1 MATVGLYGSST
12 SGVVAAATG
21 SESSGL
27 YGNNTNFGGTYFEWF
42 IFQTAATQPAT
53 PTGGSWN
60 FATNSGT
67 APSGWTNA
75 PPSTPTNNVW
85 VSIAVVNSKNTDAL
99 VWSAPGMFSF
109 GAGLPILS
117 GTGSP
122 SVGLGQASQLY
133 IQTDISPQ
141 SIWFNEAGTW
151 TRLTG
156 SALYATAAQGTKADT
171 ALQTVTSADGSVT
184 IVPSSTSVDLS
195 VAISGATNN
204 VICLVRNATG
214 STLTKGTAVYI
225 TGATGQLPTVSKALA
240 TSDATSAQTLGLVT
254 ADLANNSNGNVT
266 IIGLITNMNTSAYT
280 DGEQL
285 YLSPTTPGGLT
296 GTKPYAPNH
305 IVYVAVVEHAHP
317 TQGKLFV
324 KVQNGYELDELH
336 NVSAQTPVN
345 GQTIVYNSTTNL
357 WESNTVSLTAGVNGI
372 LPVVNGGSGTSTPS
386 LVAGSNV
393 TVTGT
398 WPNQTINASSGTVY
412 PGAGIP
418 NSTGTAWGTS
428 YSVTGSGNVVLS
440 TSPTLVTPI
449 LGTPTSVTL
458 TNATGL
464 PLTTGVTGILPIA
477 NGGTSA
483 STASGALTAL
493 GAYPASNP
501 SGYLNTLSTAVAV
514 ANNGAALAYL
524 SGTLT
529 IGKLLEN
536 ISQLSGTGYITRTSG
551 GGAAIA
557 TPVTSVGGTGT
568 VNGLTL
574 TGTVTSTGNLTL
586 GGTLSGIANSALTN
600 SSVTI
605 NGSSV
610 SLGGSTTV
618 TATATNA
625 LTIGTGLSGTSYD
638 GSSAVTVAIDSTVAT
653 LSGTQTLTNKRVTPR
668 VVSITDAATITP
680 TGDSADQY
688 VVTALAQT
696 ATIAAPSGT
705 PTDGQKLVIRIE
717 DNGTGRALTW
727 TTSSGAYRAVG
738 VTLPT
743 TTVASK
749 VVYIGCIYNSQDT
762 FWDVIAVA
770 QMA

>member
-1 MATVGLYGSST
+1 MATGGLYGSSGT
-12 SGVVAAATG
+12 GALVAQPG

-27 YGNNTNFGGTYFEWF
+27 YGNSTSFGGTYFEWF
-42 IFQTAATQPAT
+42 IFQTSATQPAT

-60 FATNSGT
+60 FLTNT
-67 APSGWTNA
+67 NTPPTGWTDS
-75 PPSTPTNNVW
+75 PPASPTNKIW
-85 VSIAVVNSKNTDAL
+85 VSIALVNSKSTEAL
-99 VWSAPGMFSF
+99 DWSVPGLFAYS
-109 GAGLPILS
+109 GGLPILS
-117 GTGSP
+117 GTGTP
-122 SVGLGQASQLY
+122 SSGVGQADQLY
-133 IQTDISPQ
+133 IQTDVSPQ

-156 SALYATAAQGTKADT
+156 SALYATAAQGVKADT
-171 ALQTVTSADGSVT
+171 AIQTITSTDGSIGV
-184 IVPSSTSVDLS
+184 VPTGTSVDLS
-195 VAISGATNN
+195 VVVAGSTTNVLAEVRNTTGAT
-204 VICLVRNATG
+204 LA
-214 STLTKGTAVYI
+214 KGTAVYI
-225 TGATGQLPTVSKALA
+225 SGATGQLPTVSKALA
-240 TSDATSAQTLGLVT
+240 NSDATSAQTLGLIT
-254 ADLANNSNGNVT
+254 SDLANNTNGYVT
-266 IIGLITNMNTSAYT
+266 VIGLITNMNTSAYI

-285 YLSPTTPGGLT
+285 YLSPTIAGALT
-296 GTKPYAPNH
+296 GTKPYAPQH
-305 IVYVAVVEHAHP
+305 LVYVAVVEHAHP

-336 NVSAQTPVN
+336 NVSAQTPVT
-345 GQTIVYNSTTNL
+345 GQTIVYNSATGL
-357 WESNTVSLTAGVNGI
+357 WEQNTVSLTAGING
-372 LPVVNGGSGTSTPS
+372 
-386 LVAGSNV
+386 
-393 TVTGT
+393 
-398 WPNQTINASSGTVY
+398 
-412 PGAGIP
+412 
-418 NSTGTAWGTS
+418 
-428 YSVTGSGNVVLS
+428 
-440 TSPTLVTPI
+440 TL
-449 LGTPTSVTL
+449 
-458 TNATGL
+458 A
-464 PLTTGVTGILPIA
+464 IA
-477 NGGTSA
+477 NGGTGATSA
-483 STASGALTAL
+483 SAALTSL

-501 SGYLNTLSTAVAV
+501 SGYGTGTVTSVSATA
-514 ANNGAALAYL
+514 GTGISITGSPITS

-529 IGKLLEN
+529 ITNTAPDQTVSIG
-536 ISQLSGTGYITRTSG
+536 SGTGISVTGTYPNFTVTNTSTSSG
-551 GGAAIA
+551 G
-557 TPVTSVGGTGT
+557 TVTSVSGAGT

-574 TGTVTSTGNLTL
+574 TGTVTSTGSLTL

-625 LTIGTGLSGTSYD
+625 LTIGTGLSGTSYN

-653 LSGTQTLTNKRVTPR
+653 LSDTQTLTNKRVTPR

>member
-1 MATVGLYGSST
+1 MATGGLYGSSGNGALIAQP
-12 SGVVAAATG
+12 S

-27 YGNNTNFGGTYFEWF
+27 YGNTTSFGGTYFEWF
-42 IFQTAATQPAT
+42 IFQTSATQPAT

-67 APSGWTNA
+67 APTGWSSS
-75 PPSTPTNNVW
+75 PPSAPTNNVW

-99 VWSAPGMFSF
+99 VWSAPGMFSYA
-109 GAGLPILS
+109 GGLPILS

-156 SALYATAAQGTKADT
+156 SALYATAAQGAKADT
-171 ALQTVTSADGSVT
+171 ALQTITSTDGT
-184 IVPSSTSVDLS
+184 ITVATVGTSVDLS
-195 VAISGATNN
+195 STTTNN
-204 VICLVRNATG
+204 VICQVRNATG
-214 STLTKGTAVYI
+214 ATLTKGTVVYI

-240 TSDATSAQTLGLVT
+240 NADATSAQTLGMIS
-254 ADLANNSNGNVT
+254 ADLPNNTNGNVT
-266 IIGLITNMNTSAYT
+266 IIGLITNIDTSAYI
-280 DGEQL
+280 DGAQL
-285 YLSPTTPGGLT
+285 YLSGTIPGAVT
-296 GTKPYAPNH
+296 MVKPYAPIH
-305 IVYVAVVEHAHP
+305 LVYVAVVEHAHP

-345 GQTIVYNSTTNL
+345 GQTIVYNAATNL
-357 WESNTVSLTAGVNGI
+357 WESTTVSLTAGVNGI
-372 LPVVNGGSGTSTPS
+372 LPVANGGSGTSTPS

-440 TSPTLVTPI
+440 TSPTLVTPA

-477 NGGTSA
+477 NGGTNA

-501 SGYLNTLSTAVAV
+501 SGYLNTLSTAVAS
-514 ANNGAALAYL
+514 ANFGAALAY
-524 SGTLT
+524 SGGTLT

>member
-67 APSGWTNA
+67 APSGWTSS
-75 PPSTPTNNVW
+75 PPSAPTNNVW

-99 VWSAPGMFSF
+99 VWSAPGMFSYA
-109 GAGLPILS
+109 GGLPILS

-156 SALYATAAQGTKADT
+156 SALYATAAQGAKADT
-171 ALQTVTSADGSVT
+171 ALQTITSTDGT
-184 IVPSSTSVDLS
+184 ITVATVGTSVDLS
-195 VAISGATNN
+195 STTTNN
-204 VICLVRNATG
+204 VVCQVRNATG
-214 STLTKGTAVYI
+214 ATLTKGTVVYI
-225 TGATGQLPTVSKALA
+225 TGAIGQLPTVSKALA
-240 TSDATSAQTLGLVT
+240 NADATSAQTLGMIS
-254 ADLANNSNGNVT
+254 ADLPNNTNGNVT
-266 IIGLITNMNTSAYT
+266 IIGLITNIDTSAYI
-280 DGEQL
+280 DGAQL
-285 YLSPTTPGGLT
+285 YLSGTIPGAVT
-296 GTKPYAPNH
+296 MVKPYAPIH
-305 IVYVAVVEHAHP
+305 LVYVAVVEHAHP

-345 GQTIVYNSTTNL
+345 GQTIVYNAATNL
-357 WESNTVSLTAGVNGI
+357 WESTTVSLTAGVNGI

-477 NGGTSA
+477 NGGTNA

-501 SGYLNTLSTAVAV
+501 SGYLNTLSTAVAS
-514 ANNGAALAYL
+514 ANNGAALAYS

-574 TGTVTSTGNLTL
+574 TGTVTSTGNLAL

>member
-67 APSGWTNA
+67 APSGWTSS
-75 PPSTPTNNVW
+75 PPSAPTNNVW

-99 VWSAPGMFSF
+99 VWSAPGMFSYA
-109 GAGLPILS
+109 GGLPILS

-156 SALYATAAQGTKADT
+156 SALYATAAQGAKADT
-171 ALQTVTSADGSVT
+171 ALQTITSTDGT
-184 IVPSSTSVDLS
+184 ITVATVGTSVDLS
-195 VAISGATNN
+195 STTTNN
-204 VICLVRNATG
+204 VICQVRNATG
-214 STLTKGTAVYI
+214 ATLTKGTVVYI

-240 TSDATSAQTLGLVT
+240 NADATSAQTLGMIS
-254 ADLANNSNGNVT
+254 ADLPNNTNGNVT
-266 IIGLITNMNTSAYT
+266 IIGLITNIDTSAYI
-280 DGEQL
+280 DGAQL
-285 YLSPTTPGGLT
+285 YLSGTIPGAVT
-296 GTKPYAPNH
+296 MVKPYAPIH
-305 IVYVAVVEHAHP
+305 LVYVAVVEHAHP

-345 GQTIVYNSTTNL
+345 GQTIVYNAATNL
-357 WESNTVSLTAGVNGI
+357 WESTTVSLTAGVNGI
-372 LPVVNGGSGTSTPS
+372 LPVANGGSGTSTPS

-440 TSPTLVTPI
+440 TSPTLVTPA

-477 NGGTSA
+477 NGGTNA

-501 SGYLNTLSTAVAV
+501 SGYLNTLSTAVSSS
-514 ANNGAALAYL
+514 NNGAALAY
-524 SGTLT
+524 SGGTLT

>member
-1 MATVGLYGSST
+1 MATGGLYGSSGNGALIAQP
-12 SGVVAAATG
+12 S

-27 YGNNTNFGGTYFEWF
+27 YGNTTSFGGTYFEWF

-67 APSGWTNA
+67 APAGWTSS
-75 PPSTPTNNVW
+75 PPSAPTNNVW

-99 VWSAPGMFSF
+99 VWSAPGMFSYA
-109 GAGLPILS
+109 GGLPILS

-156 SALYATAAQGTKADT
+156 SALYATAAQGAKADT
-171 ALQTVTSADGSVT
+171 ALQTITSTDGT
-184 IVPSSTSVDLS
+184 ITVATVGTSVDLS
-195 VAISGATNN
+195 STTTNN
-204 VICLVRNATG
+204 VVCQVRNATG
-214 STLTKGTAVYI
+214 ATLTKGTVVYI
-225 TGATGQLPTVSKALA
+225 TGAIGQLPTVSKALA
-240 TSDATSAQTLGLVT
+240 DADATSAQTLGMIS
-254 ADLANNSNGNVT
+254 ADLPNNTNGNVT
-266 IIGLITNMNTSAYT
+266 IIGLITNIDTSAYV
-280 DGEQL
+280 DGAQL
-285 YLSPTTPGGLT
+285 YLSGTIPGAVT
-296 GTKPYAPNH
+296 MVKPYAPIH
-305 IVYVAVVEHAHP
+305 LVYVAVVEHAHP

-345 GQTIVYNSTTNL
+345 GQTIVYNAATNL
-357 WESNTVSLTAGVNGI
+357 WESTTVSLTAGVNGI
-372 LPVVNGGSGTSTPS
+372 LPVANGGSGTSTPS

-477 NGGTSA
+477 NGGTNA

-501 SGYLNTLSTAVAV
+501 SGYLNTLSTAVAS
-514 ANNGAALAYL
+514 ANNGAALAYS

-574 TGTVTSTGNLTL
+574 TGTVTSTGNLAL